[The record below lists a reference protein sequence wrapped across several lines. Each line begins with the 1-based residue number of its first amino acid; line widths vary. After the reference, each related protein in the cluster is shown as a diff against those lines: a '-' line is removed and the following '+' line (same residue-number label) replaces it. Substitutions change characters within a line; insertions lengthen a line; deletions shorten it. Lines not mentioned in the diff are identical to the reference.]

1 VPRIRRS
8 DLPDGVFHVTTR
20 GVFRRLVFVD
30 DHDRLLFLRL
40 LGLVVWRYR
49 WDCHAFCLMGTHYHL
64 VLETTTERL
73 SAGMQYLNGVY
84 AQRFNRRHDRD
95 GHVFGARFASW
106 VVRDDDH
113 YERTIEYVLTNPVRA
128 GLVDDWTEWRWSGAR
143 GVRSTAQLVLDA
155 ERTRRERPAARDL
168 LDLRDPRTG
177 DEARQPRRID
187 HEVRQVARRRQ
198 PGPDA
203 DRAAGVA
210 EDRRA
215 VPAERVGLPGQS
227 DACTWSPARPATCA
241 AAVPTDGADLPAPP
255 AGSASTRP
263 EGEQD
268 KAKAIHR
275 SLLMDLRPIK
285 AMSGQAGSETLSEH
299 TFGG

>member
-1 VPRIRRS
+1 M
-8 DLPDGVFHVTTR
+8 PDGVFHVTTR

-40 LGLVVWRYR
+40 LGLVIRRYR

-187 HEVRQVARRRQ
+187 HEVRQVARRQ

-203 DRAAGVA
+203 DRAESPKIAAPSQPNALACQV
-210 EDRRA
+210 RA
-215 VPAERVGLPGQS
+215 
-227 DACTWSPARPATCA
+227 TPARG
-241 AAVPTDGADLPAPP
+241 VPPVPMP
-255 AGSASTRP
+255 SP
-263 EGEQD
+263 
-268 KAKAIHR
+268 
-275 SLLMDLRPIK
+275 
-285 AMSGQAGSETLSEH
+285 
-299 TFGG
+299 